1 MSTDERQLEKLLALH
16 CTPVL
21 KDRKVSNMFHIQ
33 RDSFD
38 DLSATLS
45 LYNGKL
51 NQKGI
56 HLTMFQQESER
67 VTVFV
72 YRRRRLAL
80 LLERKDVQA
89 FLRRFDYPSGPLTA
103 ILRHLDRRLR
113 DCKGYPHEIG
123 IFLGYP
129 LHDVEGFIEQRE
141 CVLMGYWKVYRY
153 PAAAQRLF
161 ALYDACIRELLSGL
175 RRGQCIEQLI

>member
-16 CTPVL
+16 CAPVL

-89 FLRRFDYPSGPLTA
+89 FLREL
-103 ILRHLDRRLR
+103 
-113 DCKGYPHEIG
+113 CG
-123 IFLGYP
+123 ISLYHTCG
-129 LHDVEGFIEQRE
+129 EQSAR
-141 CVLMGYWKVYRY
+141 VVISVR
-153 PAAAQRLF
+153 PVV
-161 ALYDACIRELLSGL
+161 
-175 RRGQCIEQLI
+175 

>member
-16 CTPVL
+16 CAPVL

-80 LLERKDVQA
+80 LLERKVRLQLLLQSLM
-89 FLRRFDYPSGPLTA
+89 FFSSFS
-103 ILRHLDRRLR
+103 IL
-113 DCKGYPHEIG
+113 
-123 IFLGYP
+123 
-129 LHDVEGFIEQRE
+129 
-141 CVLMGYWKVYRY
+141 
-153 PAAAQRLF
+153 
-161 ALYDACIRELLSGL
+161 
-175 RRGQCIEQLI
+175 